1 MNLIFTFTIFLG
13 ALLLFQVELIIGKTI
28 LPWFGGTSA
37 VWITCMLFFQVLL
50 LAGYAYGH
58 ALDRARA
65 RAQTRLHQLLLLAT
79 IAVLAA
85 QFSLWHSPLILDPS
99 WKPRAD
105 GNPLLQI
112 LTLLAVSVGLPYLV
126 LASTAPLL
134 QSWWRRL
141 YPHRSPYPL
150 YAVSNFGSFLG
161 LVSYPFL
168 VEPFLTLKT
177 QALAWSAGYTAFV
190 AGCAY
195 CAVRAASAPFG
206 AAVVASPDSSGAA
219 PFTVSVKGAGFRP
232 HEPVGEESSAEGLR
246 APLVSV
252 APASSSTGSAGL
264 NVGRGVIP
272 NPAPTLL
279 VGDGGEGSAFSSLLS
294 GNQISR
300 RLAVEQ
306 PRATV
311 IALWLALAACASAL
325 LLATTNQLCKNVA
338 AVPLLWVLPLA
349 IYLLTFT
356 LCFESDRRY
365 SRKWFH
371 PAFALATFLVCFALA
386 TGAGRNL
393 PAQIAIYTFGLFA
406 ACMVCHG
413 ELARLKPDPRH
424 LTLFYLVVAAG
435 GVLGGLF
442 VALAAPYLFVG
453 YWEYEV
459 SLWLAALLFLVVLYR
474 DRNSWLYST
483 RVPAPLVLV
492 GAAALLPESMALAV
506 GSTQLAGSIPSVV
519 VIVGALFFLQ
529 GQTKRRKAHSAGSAA
544 AAAASVSLHLIED
557 SAPTAS
563 AARDARAAAV
573 DIANVGPGF
582 SPALRGDALAAKAA
596 DLAQLEAARPPARR
610 SKFSL
615 LASCAIVLLVLGAT
629 LTTVAKATLGQIAS
643 VRNFYGALTIDHQF
657 PTERDREAY
666 ALKHGEIFHGFEFR
680 IAQKHLIPTSYFSE
694 DSGLGLLLAPHLHA
708 GDPPPA
714 PSAAGSAPTHPSSGG
729 GADAAAPL
737 RIGDVGLGI
746 GTVAAYA
753 RSGDAVR
760 FYEINPQVVSLASD
774 PRYFQFLHDS
784 AAPVDVV
791 LGDGRLSLERE
802 LANGAHNDYD
812 VLVVDAFNG
821 DAVPVHLLTIEAF
834 ELYSQRLKDPGGV
847 LAMNVTNTF
856 LDLRPVVIA
865 AAERLGLA
873 SLWVHCDG
881 DGLVSYTNDW
891 VLLSRD
897 RGRLNA
903 IAAAANDAAS
913 HPNTHAATLQA
924 PESRAWTDDYSNLF
938 QALNR

>member
-1 MNLIFTFTIFLG
+1 MLIFTLTIFLG

-37 VWITCMLFFQVLL
+37 VWITCMLFFQVVL

-58 ALDRARA
+58 ALDRART
-65 RAQTRLHQLLLLAT
+65 RAQTRLHQLLLLLT
-79 IAVLAA
+79 VAVLAA
-85 QFSLWHSPLILDPS
+85 QFFLWHSPLILDAS
-99 WKPRAD
+99 WKPSAT

-112 LTLLAVSVGLPYLV
+112 LTLLTVSVGLPYLV

-141 YPHRSPYPL
+141 YPQRSPYPL

-177 QALAWSAGYTAFV
+177 QAFAWSAGYAAFV

-195 CAVRAASAPFG
+195 CAVRAA
-206 AAVVASPDSSGAA
+206 
-219 PFTVSVKGAGFRP
+219 
-232 HEPVGEESSAEGLR
+232 R
-246 APLVSV
+246 APLAAEDFS
-252 APASSSTGSAGL
+252 PSPPIASSDTAQLKDGVGL
-264 NVGRGVIP
+264 NVEPRPSARHFSAPARPRSDASSTLPTAGV
-272 NPAPTLL
+272 
-279 VGDGGEGSAFSSLLS
+279 F
-294 GNQISR
+294 
-300 RLAVEQ
+300 
-306 PRATV
+306 
-311 IALWLALAACASAL
+311 ALWLSLAACASAL

-356 LCFESDRRY
+356 LCFESERRY

-371 PAFALATFLVCFALA
+371 PAFALGTFLVCFVLA
-386 TGAGRNL
+386 TGAAKNL
-393 PAQIAIYTFGLFA
+393 PAQIAIYSFGLFA

-413 ELARLKPDPRH
+413 ELARLKPNPRH
-424 LTLFYLVVAAG
+424 LTLFYLMVAAG

-459 SLWLAALLFLVVLYR
+459 SVWLAALLFLIVLYR

-483 RVPAPLVLV
+483 RVPAPLVLI

-529 GQTKRRKAHSAGSAA
+529 GQTKRRKAVPEGSRT
-544 AAAASVSLHLIED
+544 AASRSSL
-557 SAPTAS
+557 AS
-563 AARDARAAAV
+563 AIGV
-573 DIANVGPGF
+573 DVGPGF
-582 SPALRGDALAAKAA
+582 SPAAFADAFAEPKHLTETEPGAARELGEDGTKPAGLKPGPTPDSPPRVGDSGSAASLAANPSHAA
-596 DLAQLEAARPPARR
+596 DREASPAAIRR
-610 SKFSL
+610 GKFSL

-643 VRNFYGALTIDHQF
+643 VRNFYGALTIEHQF
-657 PTERDREAY
+657 PTERDRDAY

-708 GDPPPA
+708 GDPPAVPGTA
-714 PSAAGSAPTHPSSGG
+714 GSAASAAGAAAS
-729 GADAAAPL
+729 AAAPL

-746 GTVAAYA
+746 GTVAAYT
-753 RSGDAVR
+753 RPGDSLR
-760 FYEINPQVVSLASD
+760 FYEINPQVVMLASD

-784 AAPVDVV
+784 AAPADIV

-802 LANGAHNDYD
+802 LAQGALNDYD
-812 VLVVDAFNG
+812 VLIVDAFNG

-834 ELYSQRLKDPGGV
+834 ELYLQRLKNPSGV

-865 AAERLGLA
+865 AADRLGLA

-897 RGRLNA
+897 RQRLKA
-903 IAAAANDAAS
+903 IAAAANDSAT
-913 HPNTHAATLQA
+913 HPNTHAASVKA
-924 PESRAWTDDYSNLF
+924 PPSRLWTDNYSNLF
-938 QALNR
+938 QALKR

>member
-1 MNLIFTFTIFLG
+1 MLIFTLTIFLG

-58 ALDRARA
+58 ALDRART
-65 RAQTRLHQLLLLAT
+65 RAQTRLHQVLLLAT
-79 IAVLAA
+79 VAVLAA
-85 QFSLWHSPLILDPS
+85 QFVLWHSPLILDAN
-99 WKPRAD
+99 WKPRAE

-112 LTLLAVSVGLPYLV
+112 LTLLTVSVGLPYLV

-141 YPHRSPYPL
+141 YPQRSPYRL
-150 YAVSNFGSFLG
+150 YAVSNFGSFLA
-161 LVSYPFL
+161 LFSYPFL

-177 QALAWSAGYTAFV
+177 QALVWSTCFAAFA

-195 CAVRAASAPFG
+195 CAARAARAPEQPASAEANPDRAAPRRDEDVAVAQVFRRDLRGEDPGLFRSAPSS
-206 AAVVASPDSSGAA
+206 VVQ
-219 PFTVSVKGAGFRP
+219 
-232 HEPVGEESSAEGLR
+232 
-246 APLVSV
+246 
-252 APASSSTGSAGL
+252 
-264 NVGRGVIP
+264 
-272 NPAPTLL
+272 NPAPAIRVRAVLAARDKL
-279 VGDGGEGSAFSSLLS
+279 AGDVGEGSACS
-294 GNQISR
+294 GDVAS
-300 RLAVEQ
+300 AE
-306 PRATV
+306 
-311 IALWLALAACASAL
+311 IAPQTIRPDAGLIVLWLSLSACASAL

-365 SRKWFH
+365 SRQWFH
-371 PAFALATFLVCFALA
+371 PAFALGTFLICFVLA
-386 TGAGRNL
+386 TGAGKDL
-393 PAQIAIYTFGLFA
+393 LAQIAIYSFGLFA

-413 ELARLKPDPRH
+413 ELVRLKPHPRH
-424 LTLFYLVVAAG
+424 LTLFYLVIAAG

-474 DRNSWLYST
+474 DSSSWLHST

-492 GAAALLPESMALAV
+492 GAAALLPLSMALAV
-506 GSTQLAGSIPSVV
+506 GSTQLAESIPSAV
-519 VIVGALFFLQ
+519 VIVAALFFLQ
-529 GQTKRRKAHSAGSAA
+529 RQSKQRKAVATKSAGLKPDATQSVLALGIETPGPAA
-544 AAAASVSLHLIED
+544 AQANSTPNTAT
-557 SAPTAS
+557 SATSESFP
-563 AARDARAAAV
+563 
-573 DIANVGPGF
+573 
-582 SPALRGDALAAKAA
+582 GDANLPIRGFRTETP
-596 DLAQLEAARPPARR
+596 QSNPPSDPVNRG
-610 SKFSL
+610 KFTL
-615 LASCAIVLLVLGAT
+615 LASCAIFLLVLGAT
-629 LTTVAKATLGQIAS
+629 LTTIAKATLGQIAS

-657 PTERDREAY
+657 PAERDREAY

-680 IAQKHLIPTSYFSE
+680 IAQKHMIPTSYFSE
-694 DSGLGLLLAPHLHA
+694 DSGLGLLLAPHRHA
-708 GDPPPA
+708 ATPDGPGSR
-714 PSAAGSAPTHPSSGG
+714 SASGSESANSVG
-729 GADAAAPL
+729 AAPL

-753 RSGDAVR
+753 RAGDSVR
-760 FYEINPQVVSLASD
+760 FYEINPQVVTLASD

-784 AAPVDVV
+784 AAPADVV

-802 LANGAHNDYD
+802 FAQGAHNDYD
-812 VLVVDAFNG
+812 VLIVDAFNG

-834 ELYSQRLKDPGGV
+834 ELYVRRLKNPSGV

-856 LDLRPVVIA
+856 LDLKPVVIA
-865 AAERLGLA
+865 AAEKLGLA

-891 VLLSRD
+891 VLLSRN
-897 RGRLNA
+897 RQQLNT
-903 IAAAANDAAS
+903 IAAAANDATN
-913 HPNTHAATLQA
+913 HPNTHAATLEA
-924 PESRAWTDDYSNLF
+924 SPSRLWTDDYSNLF
-938 QALNR
+938 EALKR